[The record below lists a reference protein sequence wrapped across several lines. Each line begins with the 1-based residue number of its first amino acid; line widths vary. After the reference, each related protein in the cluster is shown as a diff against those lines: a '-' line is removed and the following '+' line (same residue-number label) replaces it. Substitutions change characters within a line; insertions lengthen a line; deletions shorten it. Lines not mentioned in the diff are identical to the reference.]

1 MIYHL
6 KLNAAMGDE
15 LHYLGMTLQPSQPG
29 SWFGA
34 VFVTLTGLGI
44 FELARRQ
51 FLQQWSGI
59 QTDIE
64 KEIKRRETQ

>member
-1 MIYHL
+1 
-6 KLNAAMGDE
+6 MGDE
-15 LHYLGMTLQPSQPG
+15 LRYLGMTLHPSQVG

-44 FELARRQ
+44 FELTRRQ
-51 FLQQWSGI
+51 FSAQWAAI